1 MVEVKGAELKT
12 KGGPKLKIKGP
23 KLFFGKFYI
32 LKKKIFGPGG
42 ARAPFALHLG
52 PSLAG
57 SLKEPYVRKVFSIS
71 GKLLLALI

>member
-52 PSLAG
+52 PSL
-57 SLKEPYVRKVFSIS
+57 L
-71 GKLLLALI
+71 